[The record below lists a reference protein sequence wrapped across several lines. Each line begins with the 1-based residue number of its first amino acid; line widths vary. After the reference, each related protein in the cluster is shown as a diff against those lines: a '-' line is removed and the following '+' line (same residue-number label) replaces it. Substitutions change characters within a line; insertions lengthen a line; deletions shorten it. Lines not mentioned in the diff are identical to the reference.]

1 MTKDEKLDKS
11 LELLN
16 DLFEQAD
23 EDCPQENRSRHFV
36 ETLEEVEEFLVD
48 LELRKLVAAKTGRN
62 HD

>member
-23 EDCPQENRSRHFV
+23 EDCPQENRTRHFV

-48 LELRKLVAAKTGRN
+48 LELRKLVTAETGRN